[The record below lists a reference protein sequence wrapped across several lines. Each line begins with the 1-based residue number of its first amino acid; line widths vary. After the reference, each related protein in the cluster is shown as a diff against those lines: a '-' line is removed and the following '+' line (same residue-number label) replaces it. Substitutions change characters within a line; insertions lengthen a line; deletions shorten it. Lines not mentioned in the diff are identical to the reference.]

1 MGVFVVVRME
11 VIPNDLKVFFLF
23 RQLFCLYTS
32 ESTKDLMQVQ
42 SVVVDDLERSGS
54 LRLDNCFLFLLVRL
68 LLILIV
74 APVL

>member
-1 MGVFVVVRME
+1 ME

-42 SVVVDDLERSGS
+42 SVVIDDLERSGS

-68 LLILIV
+68 LLLLII

>member
-1 MGVFVVVRME
+1 ME

>member
-1 MGVFVVVRME
+1 ME

-32 ESTKDLMQVQ
+32 ESTKNLMQVQ

-54 LRLDNCFLFLLVRL
+54 LRLDNCFLLLLVRL
-68 LLILIV
+68 LLLLIV

>member
-1 MGVFVVVRME
+1 ME

-68 LLILIV
+68 LLLLII

>member
-1 MGVFVVVRME
+1 ME

-23 RQLFCLYTS
+23 RQLFCFYTS

-68 LLILIV
+68 LLLLII

>member
-1 MGVFVVVRME
+1 ME
-11 VIPNDLKVFFLF
+11 VVPNDFNVFFLF

-32 ESTKDLMQVQ
+32 EPTKDLMQVQ

-54 LRLDNCFLFLLVRL
+54 LRLDNSFLLLLVRL
-68 LLILIV
+68 LLILII